1 MTDSPCFRPLTA
13 GARALTLPADRFK
26 TARLTAALLLPLS
39 EKDASARALLPFLLR
54 RGCAAY
60 PDFTSLN
67 RRLNELYGA
76 RVSAEVARIGE
87 TQALVL
93 TAVSLDDRY
102 ALEKEAVTA
111 ECAALL
117 RSMLFEP
124 ALESGLF
131 RLSDVEQERRM
142 LTELIE
148 SEINDKRLYAR
159 RRCEELTC
167 EGEPFSIDRY
177 GRAEEVMALT
187 PQSMTAVWREALEQ
201 SRLLLITQSGR
212 DTAADSLAD
221 GLKGLPCRSPRPLEA
236 VPAPRGKKG
245 VRRVTERMDLAQA
258 KLVMGFVTPVAESRS
273 APEEVAAMRLMNALL
288 GGTPHSLL
296 FRNVREKLSLCYY
309 CASSFDRHKGVF
321 LIDSGVEEQC
331 AAKAEEEIL
340 RQLDCVRRGDFTQE
354 DLEAARRSVVSQ
366 FRTLGDLQSTLAG
379 WYLGQANRDI
389 PLSPEA
395 AAAEIAAVSAEQV
408 RKAAESLTFDT
419 VYLLAGQDK
428 SGQA

>member
-1 MTDSPCFRPLTA
+1 
-13 GARALTLPADRFK
+13 
-26 TARLTAALLLPLS
+26 
-39 EKDASARALLPFLLR
+39 
-54 RGCAAY
+54 
-60 PDFTSLN
+60 
-67 RRLNELYGA
+67 
-76 RVSAEVARIGE
+76 
-87 TQALVL
+87 
-93 TAVSLDDRY
+93 
-102 ALEKEAVTA
+102 
-111 ECAALL
+111 
-117 RSMLFEP
+117 
-124 ALESGLF
+124 
-131 RLSDVEQERRM
+131 
-142 LTELIE
+142 
-148 SEINDKRLYAR
+148 
-159 RRCEELTC
+159 
-167 EGEPFSIDRY
+167 
-177 GRAEEVMALT
+177 MALT